1 MPMRVSTVRFSEEHR
16 KLLELEATREGVS
29 AAQFIRDATIVRP
42 AYAMGQ
48 RGDEAFEEALGR
60 VRPGPGAEAREKGAQ
75 RRQALLDA
83 AAAAKDSDRLEALH
97 ATGLLDS
104 DVNPSFDRLARL
116 ASKVLNAPVA
126 LVSLVDAD
134 RQFFKSCLGLP
145 EPWATQR
152 GTPLSHSFCQHAV
165 ASREPLIVDDSR
177 EHDLLR
183 DNPAIRDIGVIAYAG
198 IPLID
203 ADGHALGTLCV
214 IDSRPRH
221 WTTDQV
227 QLLSDLAASVV
238 TEIAFAKAATQATPA
253 TPAAQATQARKARK
267 PRTASTPSQP
277 RLMPR
282 RLTIGSFL
290 AAARCRHVP
299 EGSRLGEML
308 RRTGTGRRASASAR
322 IPETTARDE
331 TRLSA
336 SAPSSRPRSVK
347 SERPR
352 SAHLCGT
359 SGDAARRRGAAGATA
374 SPADGPTRHPRVARP
389 GGRAGGGGSARQ
401 RGGPQPH
408 GRA

>member
-1 MPMRVSTVRFSEEHR
+1 MPMRVSTVRFSEEHW

-29 AAQFIRDATIVRP
+29 AAQFIRDATMVRT

-83 AAAAKDSDRLEALH
+83 ASAAKDSDRLEALH

-116 ASKVLNAPVA
+116 ASTVLNAPVA

-238 TEIAFAKAATQATPA
+238 TEIAFAKAATPAARAMQATH
-253 TPAAQATQARKARK
+253 
-267 PRTASTPSQP
+267 S
-277 RLMPR
+277 
-282 RLTIGSFL
+282 
-290 AAARCRHVP
+290 
-299 EGSRLGEML
+299 
-308 RRTGTGRRASASAR
+308 
-322 IPETTARDE
+322 
-331 TRLSA
+331 
-336 SAPSSRPRSVK
+336 
-347 SERPR
+347 
-352 SAHLCGT
+352 
-359 SGDAARRRGAAGATA
+359 
-374 SPADGPTRHPRVARP
+374 
-389 GGRAGGGGSARQ
+389 
-401 RGGPQPH
+401 
-408 GRA
+408 